1 MGGPGTGT
9 RAGAG
14 ARAGAEWMVGLG
26 DVLSGMLLGMG
37 DMVTSRGRVEWWE
50 ADKGKRTE

>member
-1 MGGPGTGT
+1 
-9 RAGAG
+9 
-14 ARAGAEWMVGLG
+14 MVGLG